1 MPRYRYNDIIIATNV
16 LLLGLLPAGFYTS
29 KRSATIFPFFNKN

>member
-1 MPRYRYNDIIIATNV
+1 MARYRYNDIIIATNV
-16 LLLGLLPAGFYTS
+16 LLGLLPAGFYTS